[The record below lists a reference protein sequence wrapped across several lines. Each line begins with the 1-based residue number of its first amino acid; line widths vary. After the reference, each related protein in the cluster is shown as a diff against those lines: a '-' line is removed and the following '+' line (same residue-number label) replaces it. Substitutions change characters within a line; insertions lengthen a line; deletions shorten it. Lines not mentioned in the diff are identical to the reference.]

1 MSQRIKR
8 KKVTSKR
15 NFIAKALQF
24 FTAKRFKDKT
34 KYTRKIKYG
43 KQTKIWG

>member
-1 MSQRIKR
+1 MSPRIKR

-24 FTAKRFKDKT
+24 FTAKCFKDKT
-34 KYTRKIKYG
+34 KYTRKIKHG
-43 KQTKIWG
+43 KKTKIWA